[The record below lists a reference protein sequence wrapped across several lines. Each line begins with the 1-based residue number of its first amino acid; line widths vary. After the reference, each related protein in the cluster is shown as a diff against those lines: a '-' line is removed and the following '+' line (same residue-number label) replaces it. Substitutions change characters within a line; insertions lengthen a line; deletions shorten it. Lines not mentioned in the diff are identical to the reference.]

1 MKKTVLVLFTALC
14 LLLTGVFSVTAAPA
28 RVVDEAGLLYSV
40 EAEELETRLGQ
51 ISSSYGI
58 DAVVVTVDSVYGED
72 PEDYADDYYDYNGYG
87 PDGILLLIA
96 LEESRWHIS
105 TKGSCIQAFT
115 DAGLKQMEEQ
125 LVPLL
130 SEGEFAQAFGRYADL
145 CEDYM
150 EMFLAGDPYDTH
162 NLPKEPFSVFGSLLV
177 SMVVGL
183 LAAWIVTAI
192 MTGKLKSVHQ
202 QVRADSYVVPGS
214 MELTYSRDLHLYT
227 TLNRRERPKSG
238 GSSTHMS
245 SSGSF
250 HGGRG
255 GKF

>member
-1 MKKTVLVLFTALC
+1 MKKTVFVLFTTLC
-14 LLLTGVFSVTAAPA
+14 LLLTGLFSAAAAPV
-28 RVVDEAGLLYSV
+28 RMVDEAGLLYSE
-40 EAEELETRLGQ
+40 EAEELESRLEE
-51 ISSSYGI
+51 ISNYYGI
-58 DAVVVTVDSVYGED
+58 DAVIVTVDSVYGED

-87 PDGILLLIA
+87 SDGILLLLA

-105 TKGSCIQAFT
+105 TRGSCIQAFT

-130 SEGEFAQAFGRYADL
+130 SEGEFAQAFGLYADL

-150 EMFLAGDPYDTH
+150 EKALAGDPYDTH
-162 NLPKEPFSVFGSLLV
+162 NLPKEPFKVFGSLAV
-177 SMVVGL
+177 SMLVGL
-183 LAAWIVTAI
+183 LVAWIVTAI
-192 MTGKLKSVHQ
+192 MKGKLKSVRQ
-202 QVRADSYVVPGS
+202 QVKADSYVVPGS

-238 GSSTHMS
+238 GSSTHVS
-245 SSGSF
+245 SSGSI